1 MLLARDEIDVN
12 QATADDDEIPLYV
25 ACWNGHTEIVAML
38 LARDEIEVNQATTDH
53 GATPLSIACDNGH
66 TEIVA
71 MLLAFDGIDVNQARA
86 DDGITPLHGAAING
100 DLVSAQLLVVCG
112 ARLTATGSRGWGSS
126 ETPAQVATRDHPVL
140 AEWLNAVVGW
150 SPLRVAAGC
159 RLHKEVAVLL
169 RQGRLDPDDLATTSI
184 KGIMQVVAT
193 ATTTPAALLW
203 QNAPPICNATVKLV
217 TGAFSGLHC
226 TTYWLHHAGVR
237 KAVFATLVVAKHLD
251 EEDSLRWAEE
261 AEEEA
266 EPPVI
271 ASDGNYVTTPTDDAL
286 PILAPEIWL
295 HALSFVKRSWWN
307 PCLRRGHR

>member
-1 MLLARDEIDVN
+1 MADLVTARD
-12 QATADDDEIPLYV
+12 V
-25 ACWNGHTEIVAML
+25 AAQVELMAAL
-38 LARDEIEVNQATTDH
+38 RKSKAALDAFRALAESSGDTSV
-53 GATPLSIACDNGH
+53 LSHFRCLDQ
-66 TEIVA
+66 
-71 MLLAFDGIDVNQARA
+71 DGIV
-86 DDGITPLHGAAING
+86 
-100 DLVSAQLLVVCG
+100 
-112 ARLTATGSRGWGSS
+112 
-126 ETPAQVATRDHPVL
+126 
-140 AEWLNAVVGW
+140 
-150 SPLRVAAGC
+150 
-159 RLHKEVAVLL
+159 
-169 RQGRLDPDDLATTSI
+169 
-184 KGIMQVVAT
+184 QVVAT
-193 ATTTPAALLW
+193 ATTAPAALPW

-217 TGAFSGLHC
+217 TDAFSGLHC

-271 ASDGNYVTTPTDDAL
+271 ASDGNYATTPTDDAL